1 MKSKIKIIFLSG
13 GSLVGR
19 NLLDV
24 LLGRRQDLE
33 LIAINSIANEPS
45 LFEYDR
51 VFISPSLVEE
61 SDQFCTFFLEKV
73 KKEKPDLIIPC
84 RDEDVAF
91 LAKIKSENL
100 LDEIPVLAGLH
111 EIASAFLDKWKS
123 FEFSILHDLPFA
135 KTISSDS
142 SEVDLNQFLEDVS
155 LPIIAKPKNGFA
167 SKGVIL
173 IYSNEQL
180 SILRARQDYI
190 FQEYLGDPRKI
201 KEYLDQ
207 VQTLGIPLFHSFEE
221 LKLSCQAM
229 IGPKGD
235 LGGVLVTEH
244 LMKQGVSAKVSICK
258 DQKVIAL
265 AKEWVEKI
273 ILAGWVGPINI
284 QFQRKITGEYLIY
297 EYNGRFTGA
306 TSARYYLGFDELG
319 IQLKLW
325 IGKKLPFQNSK
336 TCESVQRIPK
346 SKPFYLSQIDD
357 LRTQKVWLAESDLD

>member
-1 MKSKIKIIFLSG
+1 MKTKIKIIFLSG

-24 LLGRRQDLE
+24 LSGRREDLE
-33 LIAINSIANEPS
+33 LIAFNSIASEPS
-45 LFEYDR
+45 LFEFDR
-51 VFISPSLVEE
+51 VYISPALVE
-61 SDQFCTFFLEKV
+61 DADLYRAFFLEKV
-73 KKEKPDLIIPC
+73 QKEKPNFIIPC

-91 LAKIKSENL
+91 LAKIKSEKL
-100 LDEIPVLAGLH
+100 LDEIPALTGSYK
-111 EIASAFLDKWKS
+111 IASAFLDKWKS
-123 FEFSILHDLPFA
+123 FEFSVLHNLPFA

-142 SEVDLNQFLEDVS
+142 SEDDLNQFLKEVS
-155 LPIIAKPKNGFA
+155 LPLIAKPKNGFA

-180 SILRARQDYI
+180 SILRGRKDYI
-190 FQEYLGDPRKI
+190 FQEYLGDPGKI
-201 KEYLDQ
+201 HEYLDQ
-207 VQTLGIPLFHSFEE
+207 VQTFGIPLFHSFEE

-235 LGGVLVTEH
+235 LGGFLVTEH

-258 DQKVIAL
+258 DEKVIGL

-284 QFQRKITGEYLIY
+284 QFQKKITGEFLIY

-306 TSARYYLGFDELG
+306 TSAD
-319 IQLKLW
+319 I
-325 IGKKLPFQNSK
+325 
-336 TCESVQRIPK
+336 T
-346 SKPFYLSQIDD
+346 
-357 LRTQKVWLAESDLD
+357 